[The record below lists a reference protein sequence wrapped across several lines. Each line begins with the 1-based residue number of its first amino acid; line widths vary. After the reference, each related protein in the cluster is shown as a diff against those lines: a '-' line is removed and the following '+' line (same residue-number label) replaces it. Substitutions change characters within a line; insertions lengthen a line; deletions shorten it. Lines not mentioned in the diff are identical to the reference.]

1 MAALTPSQ
9 ASGIFK
15 ERYAPNVVDAIPEYT
30 HILKRVTYDKAL
42 AVGNL
47 FHVPVIL
54 SDEAGFT
61 HAANNAGDYALNG
74 AISFQTQDAQ
84 VSPSQI
90 TLVSRISYDA
100 FTQSLASE
108 AAFERLSK
116 MLLERMVSA
125 TSKRLEILM
134 LYGGSGIAVTAT
146 SGSSEVSATTVYTV
160 AITTASWADGIWTGS
175 KNQTVQF
182 YKVSDDSLISSGAD
196 SVFTITSVDPVNR
209 TITVTGTSTGGAA
222 LKAVIIT
229 SPVALNVFYNGAH
242 DAEMIG
248 LNTILTN
255 TADEL
260 FNIDAEDWDLWRGN
274 TYSAASGPLTFGKLQ
289 SAVALAVGRG
299 LDEKVTVLV
308 NHKTWANLLTD
319 QAAVRRFDSSYSKNK
334 AEAGSESLVFYS
346 QNGPM
351 EVLSHPCVKEGEA
364 FLLPLNR
371 VRRIGAGTSDMMFM
385 PQSATNEEYFQYVPG
400 YNSYEIRLYSNQAI
414 IDELPARGVK
424 ITNIVNS

>member
-15 ERYAPNVVDAIPEYT
+15 ERYAPNVVDAIPENN

-42 AVGNL
+42 AVGNK
-47 FHVPVIL
+47 FHIPVVL

-84 VSPSQI
+84 VAPSQI

-116 MLLERMVSA
+116 MLFERMVAS
-125 TSKRLEILM
+125 TSKRIEILM
-134 LYGGSGIAVTAT
+134 LYGGSGLAKTSSSANVNAT
-146 SGSSEVSATTVYTV
+146 KTVV
-160 AITTASWADGIWTGS
+160 QITTATWADGIWSGS
-175 KNQTVQF
+175 KNQTVNF
-182 YKVSDDSLISSGAD
+182 YNGSSLVSSAAD
-196 SVFTITSVDPVNR
+196 AIFTIFAVDPVNR
-209 TITVTGTSTGGAA
+209 KLTVTGTATGITALDALSGTTLDVYFQGA
-222 LKAVIIT
+222 KG
-229 SPVALNVFYNGAH
+229 N
-242 DAEMIG
+242 EMIG
-248 LNTILTN
+248 LDQILLNTSST
-255 TADEL
+255 L
-260 FNIDAEDWDLWRGN
+260 FNIDASAWDLWAGN
-274 TYSAASGPLTFGKLQ
+274 TYSASSGPLTFSKLQ
-289 SAVALAVGRG
+289 NAIAVAVGRG
-299 LDEKVTVLV
+299 LDEKVVVLV

-319 QAAVRRFDSSYSKNK
+319 QAAVRRFDSSYSKSK

-364 FLLPLNR
+364 FILPLDR

-385 PQSATNEEYFQYVPG
+385 PQSASNEEYFQYVPG
-400 YNSYEIRLYSNQAI
+400 FNSYEIRLYSNQAI

-424 ITNIVNS
+424 VTNIVNS